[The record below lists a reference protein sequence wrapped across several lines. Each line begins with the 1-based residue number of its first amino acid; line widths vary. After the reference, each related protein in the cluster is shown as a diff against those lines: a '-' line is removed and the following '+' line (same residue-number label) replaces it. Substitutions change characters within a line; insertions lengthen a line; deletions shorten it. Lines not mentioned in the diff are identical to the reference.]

1 MSSEISL
8 KTYKSLALALLI
20 GQNPTEDEIN
30 EVLTA
35 EKVAELENIL
45 IIPKYSVK
53 LKYRWQINRHFY
65 DPYLSRFLTVDNP
78 ELQLHEIKNQ
88 HDFDTQIQYILME
101 CQILIDRYRSKQ

>member
-53 LKYRWQINRHFY
+53 LN
-65 DPYLSRFLTVDNP
+65 
-78 ELQLHEIKNQ
+78 
-88 HDFDTQIQYILME
+88 IQ
-101 CQILIDRYRSKQ
+101 